1 MYPADTPKKT
11 IWALDYDSETD
22 HAENHRVFAEVGGD
36 GDRDGFYIW
45 AVFGARRLLQWD
57 PGGKLGRPIP
67 EPPLYPAMPALDGDD
82 LSALY
87 VTSASFAIPSGERA
101 THPDAGARSPRPR
114 HPAFPKPFSDPL
126 NKRARHE
133 SNRR

>member
-1 MYPADTPKKT
+1 MYPADTPRKT
-11 IWALDYDSETD
+11 IWALDYDPETD

-87 VTSASFAIPSGERA
+87 VTSASFAIPSSERA
-101 THPDAGARSPRPR
+101 THPDAGAPFAEVLAPGLPESLFRP
-114 HPAFPKPFSDPL
+114 PQ
-126 NKRARHE
+126 RA
-133 SNRR
+133 SSS